1 MTRAPRNEPDIAA
14 RVRVVVAAALDRKA
28 QDVRVLHLGA
38 VTEFTEYFVICSAT
52 NSRQVQAI
60 AEAVQE
66 GLRAHRE
73 GGEATADTDGAG
85 AEGVEGASGPSGERR
100 GVRPLAIEGLAH
112 GQWALLDYGDFLVH
126 VFDEERRAFYGLDK
140 LWSDAPDV
148 TKQLGG

>member
-1 MTRAPRNEPDIAA
+1 MTRAPRNEPDIPA

-38 VTEFTEYFVICSAT
+38 VTEFTEYFVICSGT

-66 GLRAHRE
+66 GLREHRE
-73 GGEATADTDGAG
+73 GPEQG
-85 AEGVEGASGPSGERR
+85 AEGEAR

>member
-1 MTRAPRNEPDIAA
+1 MTRAPRKEPDIPA

-38 VTEFTEYFVICSAT
+38 VTEFTEYFVICSGT

-73 GGEATADTDGAG
+73 DAGQNGG
-85 AEGVEGASGPSGERR
+85 AEGEAR

-126 VFDEERRAFYGLDK
+126 VFDEERRAYYGLDK

-148 TKQLGG
+148 TRQLGG